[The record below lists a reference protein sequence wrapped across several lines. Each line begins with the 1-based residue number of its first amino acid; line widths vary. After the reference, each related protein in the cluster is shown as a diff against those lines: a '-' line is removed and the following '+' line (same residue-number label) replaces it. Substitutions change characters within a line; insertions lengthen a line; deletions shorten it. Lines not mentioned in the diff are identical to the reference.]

1 MPEQRIPF
9 SIREEARSGL
19 TDWWATR
26 MDVSLFNQL
35 CGYTPQTDTR
45 YTGNNAVISATSTR
59 VVRQD
64 AVANDNSL
72 STSNKF
78 TIDSIDE
85 AVAVAKTLSPMIRPV
100 RHRGEAHN
108 VLC

>member
-1 MPEQRIPF
+1 MSTYTDDVLIDQLRHAGRSAGNLTEQRSPF

-26 MDVSLFNQL
+26 KDVSLFNQL

-64 AVANDNSL
+64 AVAND
-72 STSNKF
+72 
-78 TIDSIDE
+78 
-85 AVAVAKTLSPMIRPV
+85 
-100 RHRGEAHN
+100 
-108 VLC
+108 